1 VLQWKHISNTL
12 MFIIQFLNI
21 DITHSMIAPRRKER
35 QYETQFP
42 TKIDS
47 FLSFTPLW
55 MLMVCRFKKK
65 SRPVYDQTQGS
76 GAVFFLRPSCEP
88 VRAETLHGSQLVL
101 RCLWWLGDQWRYV
114 GAWIRRLLRTVAIP
128 GFRNSGITSSAHEA
142 SPLLTSSSRR
152 KES

>member
-1 VLQWKHISNTL
+1 MKHISNTL
-12 MFIIQFLNI
+12 TF
-21 DITHSMIAPRRKER
+21 ITHFWTLIQHIQWLRQGERKDSMK
-35 QYETQFP
+35 
-42 TKIDS
+42 
-47 FLSFTPLW
+47 LSFPPKLIVFWVSPTLNAKW
-55 MLMVCRFKKK
+55 FAGLKKNLALCMTK
-65 SRPVYDQTQGS
+65 LRVL
-76 GAVFFLRPSCEP
+76 GAVFSLRPLCEP